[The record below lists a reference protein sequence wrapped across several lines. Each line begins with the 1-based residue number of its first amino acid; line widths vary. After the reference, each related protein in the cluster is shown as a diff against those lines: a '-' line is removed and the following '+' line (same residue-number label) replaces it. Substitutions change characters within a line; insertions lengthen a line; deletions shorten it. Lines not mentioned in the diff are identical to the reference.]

1 MFQKILDDEDERKL
15 LLNKLRAFSIHILTA
30 SGAFFALLAIIAV
43 AEGNFVAAFLWL
55 GVTLFID
62 GIDGPIARKFKVT
75 EVLPDWS
82 GAMIDNVIDYATY
95 ALIPAFALYM
105 SGMADGVSLYIAV
118 AAIVISSAVYYA
130 DMGMKTEENFFKGFP
145 VTWNMLVFTLFA
157 TQASEPVVMAL
168 VAFAT
173 IMTFSPIWFL
183 HPVRVKR
190 LRPINLA
197 VFGIWSGFSLFALI
211 KGFEQQEWV
220 TAVIIASSLYLF
232 CIGMVL
238 QIFPNFGKN
247 STEDTPEDY

>member
-1 MFQKILDDEDERKL
+1 MFQKILDDDEERKL
-15 LLNKLRAFSIHILTA
+15 FLNKLRAFSIHILTA

-43 AEGNFVAAFLWL
+43 AEGNFIAAFLWL

-105 SGMADGVSLYIAV
+105 SGMVDGASLYVAV

-130 DMGMKTEENFFKGFP
+130 DTGMKTEENFFKGFP
-145 VTWNMLVFTLFA
+145 VTWNMLVFVLFA
-157 TQASEPVVMAL
+157 IQASEAVVMIS

-173 IMTFSPIWFL
+173 ILTFAPIWFL

-190 LRPINLA
+190 LRPVNLA

-211 KGFEQQEWV
+211 KGFEQPDWI
-220 TAVIIASSLYLF
+220 TGVIIGSSIYLF
-232 CIGMVL
+232 CIGMIL
-238 QIFPNFGKN
+238 QAFPKLGKN
-247 STEDTPEDY
+247 